1 MMMQIQPAP
10 VMLSTMQRARRVWLV
25 TFPGA
30 ELLDVCGPWEVLS
43 HANDVLGRRAYEL
56 ELVAPLAGELSTR
69 HGITLGGAC
78 SLRAAEAR
86 GLPALLMVAGGSPL
100 TPLPPA
106 EAKFVAWARRRQ
118 RKIAVWVSIC
128 TGAFVLGEAGL
139 LDGLRATTHWR
150 WTAAL
155 RTRFPKVSVSD
166 DSIYECSPR
175 VWTSAGIT
183 AGIDLTLALVEQHH
197 GHALAMAVAKNL
209 VLFLRRSGNQAQFS
223 EALKSQTLEPRG
235 SGEVTRFVLDHL
247 HQPLTVERIARG
259 VGTSTRSLTRH
270 CRQELGATPAALVR
284 RLRLE
289 RACRLLEETRAP
301 LKVVAQRAGLGD
313 SSTLYRLFMR
323 HFRVSPAAYRER
335 FARRA

>member
-1 MMMQIQPAP
+1 MQ
-10 VMLSTMQRARRVWLV
+10 LARRVWLV

-30 ELLDVCGPWEVLS
+30 ELLDVCGPWEVLC
-43 HANDVLGRRAYEL
+43 HANDLLGRRAYEL
-56 ELVAPLAGELSTR
+56 ELVTPLAGDVQTR
-69 HGITLGGAC
+69 HGLTLGQAR

-86 GLPALLMVAGGSPL
+86 GLPAVLMVAGGAPTL
-100 TPLPPA
+100 PLPAA
-106 EAKFVAWARRRQ
+106 ETKLVAWARRHHGDV
-118 RKIAVWVSIC
+118 ALWVSIC

-139 LDGLRATTHWR
+139 LDGRRATTHWR

-155 RTRFPKVSVSD
+155 RARFPRAVVTD
-166 DSIYECSPR
+166 DRIYERSRR

-223 EALKSQTLEPRG
+223 EALKSQTLETTG
-235 SGEVTRFVLDHL
+235 VADVTRFVQEHL
-247 HQPLTVERIARG
+247 HEPLTVERIARG
-259 VGTSTRSLTRH
+259 VGTSARSLTRH
-270 CRQELGATPAALVR
+270 CQQDLGEAPAALVR

-289 RACRLLEETRAP
+289 RACRLLEETSSP

-313 SSTLYRLFMR
+313 ASTLYRLFTR
-323 HFRVSPAAYRER
+323 RFRVSPAAYRER
-335 FARRA
+335 FARQP